1 VSEDRTEKPT
11 PKRRQE
17 ARKRGQVARSQ
28 DLSGALVLFV
38 GLMGVSIVGPSIVDN
53 VENAMVHTYALIG
66 RPELALST
74 AGLHALMSDMETT
87 LIATVAPIAAI
98 CVAVGVIANIAQVGL
113 RPSPHALKPDIK
125 RLSPLQGAKRIY
137 GPQTAFETGKSLV
150 KVAVVGGVVA
160 LSLIGHVTNTG
171 AALGVPPAV
180 LAGML
185 GSTALGVAQR
195 AAGAY
200 LLVGIVDYAWQR
212 RRHERSLR
220 MSRQEIKDE
229 ARQREVAP
237 EVRGAIRRRQM
248 QAARRR
254 MMAAVPHADVVITNP
269 THFAVALR
277 YEPARAAPE
286 VVAKGQDLVAAQ
298 IRRIADEHDV
308 PLVENPPLARSL
320 HGSVEIGQLIPEE
333 LYEAVARVLAFVYR
347 TARRAKDA
355 PRR

>member
-28 DLSGALVLFV
+28 DLTGALVLFV
-38 GLMGVSIVGPSIVDN
+38 GLIGISMIGPSVVDN
-53 VENAMVHTYALIG
+53 LENAMVHTYSLIG

-74 AGLHALMSDMETT
+74 TGLHALMSDMESTV
-87 LIATVAPIAAI
+87 LACVAPIAAI
-98 CVAVGVIANIAQVGL
+98 CVAVGVTANIAQVGL
-113 RPSPHALKPDIK
+113 RPSPQALKPDIK
-125 RLSPLQGAKRIY
+125 RLSPLQGFKRIY
-137 GPQTAFETGKSLV
+137 GPQAAFETGKSLV

-160 LSLIGHVTNTG
+160 LSLIGNVTHTG
-171 AALGVPPAV
+171 AALGISPAL

-185 GSTALGVAQR
+185 GSTALAVAQR
-195 AAGAY
+195 AAAAY

-248 QAARRR
+248 QAARKR
-254 MMAAVPHADVVITNP
+254 MMAAIPTADVVITNP

-277 YEPARAAPE
+277 YEPSRAAPE

-298 IRRIADEHDV
+298 LRRIADEHDV
-308 PLVENPPLARSL
+308 PIVSNPPLARAL
-320 HGSVEIGQLIPEE
+320 HASVEIGQLIPEE

-347 TARRAKDA
+347 TAGRAKVA
-355 PRR
+355 AR